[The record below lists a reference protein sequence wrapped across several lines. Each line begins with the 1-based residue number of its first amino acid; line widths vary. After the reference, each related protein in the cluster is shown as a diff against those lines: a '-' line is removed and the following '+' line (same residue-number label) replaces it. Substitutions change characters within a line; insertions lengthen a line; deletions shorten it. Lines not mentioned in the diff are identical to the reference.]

1 MHSPSGE
8 HARSAGQSRIRKNA
22 SLLGRTRFWLGFWFA
37 ACLFAE
43 KRLIASTEQAQQ
55 RRPFRWLIYSTAS
68 ALKSPEMAHCERFE
82 NKRER
87 FENEQSWACEKDL
100 HWP

>member
-1 MHSPSGE
+1 MRDPLAKAGYEKTRRCLAGRVSGW
-8 HARSAGQSRIRKNA
+8 GC
-22 SLLGRTRFWLGFWFA
+22 WFA